1 MDYQDTK
8 KKVINWC
15 EELEKE
21 GVMSK
26 NDLDKCYKSFVSF
39 GTDTTV
45 QKHPNAKTN
54 KQHSFAMTKKQGTNS
69 IGEDLTKKKYLQ
81 CFLKTRYGFSKTD
94 RTGKDIIKNENQD
107 DEEFRFVSI
116 REGIENNNQVKT
128 QIYLT
133 NDTNRDI
140 IFSRFVITLQDNGLY
155 TLMNYGTGNYLK
167 VEPDK
172 KISIETNN
180 ITDGAYFE
188 MKSKGDNVVFIPR
201 VFPEFKLTPKV
212 NKLLLTDGKRPE
224 HNWIIDE
231 MPEEDEIEMGTDQV
245 NLIKIKDSVQKI
257 ISKMVKVRYEYYN
270 YLAQIEFLK
279 ILESKLKNM
288 VKPNGDIMNS
298 LYNRR
303 EDATTDERKLLTEN
317 LLQSISYTIKE
328 ELENKELIDI
338 DQEIDNL
345 TLEARKFKAQKL
357 NTTDIELNKL
367 IRMLNEKNEDL
378 KEEIQSQRQ
387 LIGFYNKEQKTLN
400 KKSEIINNELDNYKS
415 KSVSNNTNYKI
426 VNDKQTI
433 LNNEYYFY
441 IAIII
446 LSIIMIGFFGL
457 KLYQRISKSI

>member
-1 MDYQDTK
+1 MDYQETK

-21 GVMSK
+21 GVISK

-39 GTDTTV
+39 GTETTV

-54 KQHSFAMTKKQGTNS
+54 KQHSFAMTKKQGANS
-69 IGEDLTKKKYLQ
+69 VGEDLTKKKYLQ
-81 CFLKTRYGFSKTD
+81 CFLKTRYGFSKND
-94 RTGKDIIKNENQD
+94 RTGKDITKNENGD
-107 DEEFRFVSI
+107 KEEFRYLSI
-116 REGIENNNQVKT
+116 REGIEDNKQVKT
-128 QIYLT
+128 QMYLAS
-133 NDTNRDI
+133 DTDRDI

-155 TLMNYGTGNYLK
+155 TIMNYGTGNYLK
-167 VEPDK
+167 VEVDK
-172 KISIETNN
+172 RLIIETNN

-188 MKSKGDNVVFIPR
+188 MKSKGENVVFIPR

-212 NKLLLTDGKRPE
+212 NKLILTDGNRPE

-231 MPEEDEIEMGTDQV
+231 LPEEEEVEMGSDQV

-257 ISKMVKVRYEYYN
+257 ISKMIKVKYEYYN

-279 ILESKLKNM
+279 LLETKLRNM
-288 VKPNGDIMNS
+288 VQTNGDIMNS

-303 EDATTDERKLLTEN
+303 DDASTDERKILTEN
-317 LLQSISYTIKE
+317 LLQNISYTMNE

-345 TLEARKFKAQKL
+345 TLEAMKFKAQKL
-357 NTTDIELNKL
+357 YTSDIELNKL
-367 IRMLNEKNEDL
+367 IRMLNEKNEEI
-378 KEEIQSQRQ
+378 KTEIQSQRQ
-387 LIGFYNKEQKTLN
+387 LIGFYNKEQKSLN
-400 KKSEIINNELDNYKS
+400 KKSETINHELDNYKS
-415 KSVSNNTNYKI
+415 KSITNDTNYKI
-426 VNDKQTI
+426 INDKKTI

-446 LSIIMIGFFGL
+446 LSIIMIGFLGH
-457 KLYQRISKSI
+457 KLYQRIMK

>member
-1 MDYQDTK
+1 MDYQETK

-21 GVMSK
+21 GVISK

-39 GTDTTV
+39 GTETTV

-54 KQHSFAMTKKQGTNS
+54 KQHSFAMTKKQGANS
-69 IGEDLTKKKYLQ
+69 VGEDLTKKKYLQ
-81 CFLKTRYGFSKTD
+81 CFLKTRYGFSKND
-94 RTGKDIIKNENQD
+94 RTGKDITKNENGD
-107 DEEFRFVSI
+107 KEEFRYLSI
-116 REGIENNNQVKT
+116 REGIEDNKQVKT
-128 QIYLT
+128 QMYLAS
-133 NDTNRDI
+133 DTDRDI

-155 TLMNYGTGNYLK
+155 TIMNYGTGNYLK
-167 VEPDK
+167 VEVDK
-172 KISIETNN
+172 RLIIETNN

-188 MKSKGDNVVFIPR
+188 MKSKGENVVFIPR

-212 NKLLLTDGKRPE
+212 NKLILTDGKRSE

-231 MPEEDEIEMGTDQV
+231 LPEEEEVEMGSDQV

-257 ISKMVKVRYEYYN
+257 ISKMIKVRYEYYN

-279 ILESKLKNM
+279 LLETKLRNM
-288 VKPNGDIMNS
+288 VQTNGDIMNS

-303 EDATTDERKLLTEN
+303 DDASTDERKILTEN
-317 LLQSISYTIKE
+317 LLQNISYTMNE

-345 TLEARKFKAQKL
+345 TLEAMKFKAQKL
-357 NTTDIELNKL
+357 YTSDIELNKL
-367 IRMLNEKNEDL
+367 IRMLNEKNEEI
-378 KEEIQSQRQ
+378 KTEIQSQRQ
-387 LIGFYNKEQKTLN
+387 LIGFYNKEQKSLN
-400 KKSEIINNELDNYKS
+400 KKSETINNELDNYKS
-415 KSVSNNTNYKI
+415 KSVTNDTNYNI
-426 VNDKQTI
+426 VNDKKTI

-446 LSIIMIGFFGL
+446 LSIIMIGFFGH
-457 KLYQRISKSI
+457 KLYQRIMK

>member
-1 MDYQDTK
+1 MDYQETK

-21 GVMSK
+21 GVISK

-39 GTDTTV
+39 GTETTV

-54 KQHSFAMTKKQGTNS
+54 KQHSFAMTKKQGANS
-69 IGEDLTKKKYLQ
+69 VGEDLTKKKYLQ
-81 CFLKTRYGFSKTD
+81 CFLKTRYGFSKND
-94 RTGKDIIKNENQD
+94 RTGKDITKNENGD
-107 DEEFRFVSI
+107 KEEFRYLSI
-116 REGIENNNQVKT
+116 REGIEDNKQVKT
-128 QIYLT
+128 QMYLAS
-133 NDTNRDI
+133 DTDRDI

-155 TLMNYGTGNYLK
+155 TIMNYGTGNYLK
-167 VEPDK
+167 VEVDK
-172 KISIETNN
+172 RLIIETNN

-188 MKSKGDNVVFIPR
+188 MKSKGENVVFIPR

-212 NKLLLTDGKRPE
+212 NKLILTDGNRPE

-231 MPEEDEIEMGTDQV
+231 LPEEEEVEMGSDQV

-257 ISKMVKVRYEYYN
+257 ISKMIKVKYEYYN

-279 ILESKLKNM
+279 LLETKLRNM
-288 VKPNGDIMNS
+288 VQTNGDIMNS

-303 EDATTDERKLLTEN
+303 DDASTDERKILTEN
-317 LLQSISYTIKE
+317 LLQNISYTMNE

-345 TLEARKFKAQKL
+345 TLEAMKFKAQKL
-357 NTTDIELNKL
+357 YTSDIELNKL
-367 IRMLNEKNEDL
+367 IRMLNEKNEEI
-378 KEEIQSQRQ
+378 KTEIQSQRQ
-387 LIGFYNKEQKTLN
+387 LIGFYNKEQKSLN
-400 KKSEIINNELDNYKS
+400 KKSETINHELDNYKS
-415 KSVSNNTNYKI
+415 KSITNDTNYKI
-426 VNDKQTI
+426 INDKKTI

-446 LSIIMIGFFGL
+446 LSIIMIGFFGH
-457 KLYQRISKSI
+457 KLYQRIMK

>member
-1 MDYQDTK
+1 MDYQETK

-21 GVMSK
+21 GVISK

-39 GTDTTV
+39 GTETTV

-54 KQHSFAMTKKQGTNS
+54 KQHSFAMTKKQGANS
-69 IGEDLTKKKYLQ
+69 VGEDLTKKKYLQ
-81 CFLKTRYGFSKTD
+81 CFLKTRYGFSKND
-94 RTGKDIIKNENQD
+94 RTGKDITKNENGD
-107 DEEFRFVSI
+107 KEEFRYLSI
-116 REGIENNNQVKT
+116 REGIEDNKQVKT
-128 QIYLT
+128 QMYLAS
-133 NDTNRDI
+133 DTDRDI

-155 TLMNYGTGNYLK
+155 TIMNYGTGNYLK
-167 VEPDK
+167 VEVDK
-172 KISIETNN
+172 RLIIETNN

-188 MKSKGDNVVFIPR
+188 MKSKGENVVFIPR

-212 NKLLLTDGKRPE
+212 NKLILTDGNRPE

-231 MPEEDEIEMGTDQV
+231 LPEEEEVEMGSDQV

-257 ISKMVKVRYEYYN
+257 ISKMIKVRYEYYN

-279 ILESKLKNM
+279 LLETKLRNM
-288 VKPNGDIMNS
+288 VQTNGDIMNS

-303 EDATTDERKLLTEN
+303 DDASTDERKILTEN
-317 LLQSISYTIKE
+317 LLQNISYTMNE

-345 TLEARKFKAQKL
+345 TLEAMKFKAQKL
-357 NTTDIELNKL
+357 YTSDIELNKL
-367 IRMLNEKNEDL
+367 IRMLNEKNEEI
-378 KEEIQSQRQ
+378 KTEIQSQRQ
-387 LIGFYNKEQKTLN
+387 LIGFYNKEQKSLN
-400 KKSEIINNELDNYKS
+400 KKSETINHELDNYKS
-415 KSVSNNTNYKI
+415 KSITNDTNYKI
-426 VNDKQTI
+426 INDKKTI

-446 LSIIMIGFFGL
+446 LSIIMIGFFGH
-457 KLYQRISKSI
+457 KLYQRIMK

>member
-1 MDYQDTK
+1 MDYQETK

-21 GVMSK
+21 GVISK

-39 GTDTTV
+39 GTETTV

-54 KQHSFAMTKKQGTNS
+54 KQHSFAMTKKQGANS
-69 IGEDLTKKKYLQ
+69 VGEDLTKKKYLQ
-81 CFLKTRYGFSKTD
+81 CFLKTRYGFSKND
-94 RTGKDIIKNENQD
+94 RTGKDITKNENGD
-107 DEEFRFVSI
+107 KEEFRYLSI
-116 REGIENNNQVKT
+116 REGIEDNKQVKT
-128 QIYLT
+128 QMYLAS
-133 NDTNRDI
+133 DTDRDI

-155 TLMNYGTGNYLK
+155 TIMNYGTGNYLK
-167 VEPDK
+167 VEVDK
-172 KISIETNN
+172 RLIIETNN

-188 MKSKGDNVVFIPR
+188 MKSKGENVVFIPR

-212 NKLLLTDGKRPE
+212 NKLILTDGKRSE

-231 MPEEDEIEMGTDQV
+231 LPEEEEVEMGSDQV

-257 ISKMVKVRYEYYN
+257 ISKMIKVKYEYYN

-279 ILESKLKNM
+279 LLETKLRNM
-288 VKPNGDIMNS
+288 VQTNGDIMNS

-303 EDATTDERKLLTEN
+303 DDASTDERKILTEN
-317 LLQSISYTIKE
+317 LLQNISYTMNE

-345 TLEARKFKAQKL
+345 TLEAMKFKAQKL
-357 NTTDIELNKL
+357 YTSDIELNKL
-367 IRMLNEKNEDL
+367 IRMLNEKNEEI
-378 KEEIQSQRQ
+378 KTEIQSQRQ
-387 LIGFYNKEQKTLN
+387 LIGFYNKEQKSLN
-400 KKSEIINNELDNYKS
+400 KKSETINHELDNYKS
-415 KSVSNNTNYKI
+415 KSITNDTNYKI
-426 VNDKQTI
+426 INDKKTI

-446 LSIIMIGFFGL
+446 LSIIMIGFFGH
-457 KLYQRISKSI
+457 KLYQRIMK

>member
-1 MDYQDTK
+1 MDYQETK

-21 GVMSK
+21 GVISK

-39 GTDTTV
+39 GTETTV

-54 KQHSFAMTKKQGTNS
+54 KQHSFAMTKKQGANS
-69 IGEDLTKKKYLQ
+69 VGEDLTKKKYLQ
-81 CFLKTRYGFSKTD
+81 CFLKTRYGFSKND
-94 RTGKDIIKNENQD
+94 RTGKDITKNENGD
-107 DEEFRFVSI
+107 KEEFRYLSI
-116 REGIENNNQVKT
+116 REGIEDNKQVKT
-128 QIYLT
+128 QMYLAS
-133 NDTNRDI
+133 DTDRDI

-155 TLMNYGTGNYLK
+155 TIMNYGTGNYLK
-167 VEPDK
+167 VEVDK
-172 KISIETNN
+172 RLIIETNN

-188 MKSKGDNVVFIPR
+188 MKSKGENVVFIPR

-212 NKLLLTDGKRPE
+212 NKLILTDGKRSE

-231 MPEEDEIEMGTDQV
+231 LPEEEEVEMGSDQV

-257 ISKMVKVRYEYYN
+257 ISKMIKVRYEYYN

-279 ILESKLKNM
+279 LLETKLRNM
-288 VKPNGDIMNS
+288 VQTNGDIMNS

-303 EDATTDERKLLTEN
+303 DDASTDERKILTEN
-317 LLQSISYTIKE
+317 LLQNISYTMNE

-345 TLEARKFKAQKL
+345 TLEAMKFKAQKL
-357 NTTDIELNKL
+357 YTSDIELNKL
-367 IRMLNEKNEDL
+367 IRMLNEKNEEI
-378 KEEIQSQRQ
+378 KTEIQSQRQ
-387 LIGFYNKEQKTLN
+387 LIGFYNKEQKSLN
-400 KKSEIINNELDNYKS
+400 KKSETINNELDNYKS
-415 KSVSNNTNYKI
+415 KSITNDTNYNI
-426 VNDKQTI
+426 VNDKKTI

-446 LSIIMIGFFGL
+446 LSIIMIGFFGH
-457 KLYQRISKSI
+457 KLYQRIMK